1 MVGVGVGRRVGT
13 SVGRAVVGS
22 SVGKAVGRS
31 DGTQEG
37 VIDGRSVGVSVGLVE
52 GTYVGDSLNGA
63 SVTCTMTLRWERGP
77 RGRETRSV
85 RPSRYPVHRRCPTAT
100 ADGDRRRPT
109 RIRAAKCAAHCAV
122 SARRHG
128 HSVRAGASAF
138 ATCKRKAVLQ
148 RRGSGL
154 GAWRR
159 GRGMRA
165 SEMGKGHEADRHKG
179 TLR

>member
-37 VIDGRSVGVSVGLVE
+37 VMDGRSVGVSVGLVE

-100 ADGDRRRPT
+100 AAPAADAHLRCDVRERAK
-109 RIRAAKCAAHCAV
+109 RIGRCPP
-122 SARRHG
+122 
-128 HSVRAGASAF
+128 AGMATASAL
-138 ATCKRKAVLQ
+138 ALPLLPDA
-148 RRGSGL
+148 RGKL
-154 GAWRR
+154 FCR
-159 GRGMRA
+159 G
-165 SEMGKGHEADRHKG
+165 EAAA
-179 TLR
+179 